1 MNNALTNQP
10 IASLPVLNQLNLV
23 VKNMAASIA
32 FYRLLGIAIEPAA
45 HPGWRAHHAT
55 AIMPNG
61 MRLELD
67 SESFVKQW
75 NVGWQT
81 ARAGANGVIFFYV
94 GTRNEVDRLYAEI
107 THAGYESQQYPLD
120 AFWGARYA
128 IVLDPDKNP
137 VGIMSPIEP
146 DRRSVPPPPPSD

>member
-10 IASLPVLNQLNLV
+10 IAALPVLNQLNLV

-67 SESFVKQW
+67 SELFAKQW
-75 NVGWQT
+75 NAGWQT

-94 GTRNEVDRLYAEI
+94 GTRNEVDRLYVEI
-107 THAGYESQQYPLD
+107 MHAGYESQQYPLD

-137 VGIMSPIEP
+137 VGIMSPIES